1 MTSAL
6 DDFLRTG
13 FDEAAQVMGQV
24 SFTLLDK
31 TVLAVL
37 NEFTAEQELIIGG
50 KSGIYT
56 ATVTG
61 ARPQLAHV
69 ATPIERTLYGRDITL
84 EGRTFR
90 ITRCHLDGQTFTLG
104 LSNPARGK

>member
-1 MTSAL
+1 MPSAF
-6 DDFLRTG
+6 DDFIRTG
-13 FDEAAQVMGQV
+13 FDEAAQVLGQV
-24 SFTLLDK
+24 SFTIEAK

-50 KSGIYT
+50 KSGIYA
-56 ATVTG
+56 ATLIG

-69 ATPIERTLYGRDITL
+69 TAPIERTLYGRDITVD
-84 EGRTFR
+84 GRAFK

-104 LSNPARGK
+104 LSNPSRGK